1 MRWYND
7 SRCTESILQR
17 MVQNQARNGA
27 SQEAM
32 YLLRKTDSRTKRG
45 MNACMKCAIKHSEY
59 SHKSYMKRKERE
71 KERKNQQQ

>member
-1 MRWYND
+1 MTADERRAYYREWYKT
-7 SRCTESILQR
+7 RRELAHR
-17 MVQNQARNGA
+17 KNQCIYCRN
-27 SQEAM
+27 
-32 YLLRKTDSRTKRG
+32 TDSRTKRG